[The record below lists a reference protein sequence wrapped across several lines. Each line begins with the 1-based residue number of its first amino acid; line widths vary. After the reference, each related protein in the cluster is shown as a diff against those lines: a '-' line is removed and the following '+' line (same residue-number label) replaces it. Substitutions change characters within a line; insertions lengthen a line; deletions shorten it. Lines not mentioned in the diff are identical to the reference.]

1 MSDAQKT
8 LTDSAV
14 KAGDHLDEH
23 HAKANILVD
32 TDKSPDEQKRVEKEA
47 IKSSEAVAKHAVAK
61 HADLTKKIADK
72 TDDKDVAKA
81 AKDSS
86 KDVSKHASDAHSEAH
101 GFDWET
107 VLIILMV
114 AFLLGIFL
122 MFIA

>member
-1 MSDAQKT
+1 MTDATKT

-23 HAKANILVD
+23 HSKAKVLVD
-32 TDKSPDEQKRVEKEA
+32 ADKSSVTQKAVEKAA
-47 IKSSEAVAKHAVAK
+47 IMSSEALAKHAVSK
-61 HADLTKKIADK
+61 HADLTKKIAET

-81 AKDSS
+81 AKHSS
-86 KDVSKHASDAHSEAH
+86 KEVKKHATDAHTEAH

-107 VLIILMV
+107 ILIILLV

-122 MFIA
+122 MFLA